1 MSDEVPSGRLSQI
14 FDSLTNLQQQQ
25 ILQARRRS
33 ASSSSPSPASSGR
46 VTPSTAQAGAQPF
59 AFHHQHFSNHAHTYY
74 MRAQDGN
81 AYLHTF
87 PAAAA
92 TQAHHHHH
100 HLHHMQSAT
109 HFYTQQQHAQHQQQ
123 QQQPQQQMYCG
134 AQQQQQQMS
143 LPPMYASQSLNSS
156 PLLTKRATSFSGN
169 IPLTRPHCENF
180 AAMRISAATA
190 AIAGGSGVSQST
202 PNSPRLMPRRAQRPP
217 PIPAKPSAATL
228 QSVSAGSGACSS
240 GASAVDSSSASANAG
255 AMAKKPTASDSR
267 ASEKSDSSATAT
279 INPGLAAL
287 DTDAP
292 WPHFST
298 LTEHLDVH
306 QVNNYAQPVPEINWQ
321 ERCLELQ
328 LELHRSKNQA
338 GRIRDMLR
346 EKISKF
352 L

>member
-25 ILQARRRS
+25 VLQARRRS
-33 ASSSSPSPASSGR
+33 ASSSSPSPANSGR
-46 VTPSTAQAGAQPF
+46 ATPSTASAGQQPF
-59 AFHHQHFSNHAHTYY
+59 AFHHQHFSNHAHAYY

-81 AYLHTF
+81 AYMHTF

-100 HLHHMQSAT
+100 LHHMQSA
-109 HFYTQQQHAQHQQQ
+109 HCYAQQQNAQQQ
-123 QQQPQQQMYCG
+123 QLYCG
-134 AQQQQQQMS
+134 AQQQQMS

-169 IPLTRPHCENF
+169 MPLTRPHCENI
-180 AAMRISAATA
+180 AAIRISAAT
-190 AIAGGSGVSQST
+190 SGASGNAVSQST
-202 PNSPRLMPRRAQRPP
+202 PNSPRLMPRRVQRPP
-217 PIPAKPSAATL
+217 PIPAKPSAASL
-228 QSVSAGSGACSS
+228 QSAGGGGS
-240 GASAVDSSSASANAG
+240 G
-255 AMAKKPTASDSR
+255 AMAKKPVSATGSD
-267 ASEKSDSSATAT
+267 ASEKSDSGTTQPAAGAA

-298 LTEHLDVH
+298 ITEHLDVH

-346 EKISKF
+346 EKAGKRVNVSVASEA
-352 L
+352 